1 MVPAFTPADV
11 EQWLKPARANLPL
24 PSLIVMPPQW
34 ASFLGCGPD
43 YIERFSVVES
53 TILHDVADRNGV
65 ADVFQR
71 ISLQHHQVSQLTW
84 LQTANVPRISQSPR
98 PAYRGCLQRFMRRQT
113 AISQCPKVPVVPQ
126 PHEIAVTAHTHSTTS
141 PGDGPRG
148 FGPGLGVALFG
159 RAPVAGVLPSR
170 SENGRVKSEEHT
182 SELQ

>member
-1 MVPAFTPADV
+1 MEFRRVLFRSTPADV

-71 ISLQHHQVSQLTW
+71 ISLQIHQVSQLT
-84 LQTANVPRISQSPR
+84 LLKHANFPRLSHIPTPAKHLSPQ
-98 PAYRGCLQRFMRRQT
+98 PFLQRQT
-113 AISQCPKVPVVPQ
+113 
-126 PHEIAVTAHTHSTTS
+126 PHKIA
-141 PGDGPRG
+141 
-148 FGPGLGVALFG
+148 
-159 RAPVAGVLPSR
+159 
-170 SENGRVKSEEHT
+170 
-182 SELQ
+182 

>member
-1 MVPAFTPADV
+1 MEFRRVLFRSTPADV

-71 ISLQHHQVSQLTW
+71 ISLQHHQVSQLT
-84 LQTANVPRISQSPR
+84 
-98 PAYRGCLQRFMRRQT
+98 
-113 AISQCPKVPVVPQ
+113 
-126 PHEIAVTAHTHSTTS
+126 
-141 PGDGPRG
+141 
-148 FGPGLGVALFG
+148 
-159 RAPVAGVLPSR
+159 R
-170 SENGRVKSEEHT
+170 SEERRVGKECVSRCRSRWSPVH
-182 SELQ
+182 